1 MMRNKYNKRKN
12 ITESKTMNRCAIFLD
27 ADPLSK
33 KEIEAIKHV
42 AKLYE
47 LVDIFLERKSYT
59 HKSQLSYDEK
69 VDIFKHDLPYNV
81 CNYMIHPI
89 DTSKCDAL
97 LKEGITNIAMIM
109 SAGSDMKYINDQ
121 IAMYYQL
128 IKNCSVIL
136 VPVKQKDDILP
147 KHLQQLILD
156 DISKNVCKKF
166 ISDYAYFKTKFK
178 LIKKLAIQRSFQY
191 KSCISRVFEDRSDCF
206 ELLNID
212 SLTIE
217 EAYKRLADI
226 IMDTNKKC
234 IAVCS
239 NNFTGLDISKLADIY
254 IEQNN
259 KKDTKNIGIKL
270 EGSDDIS
277 VSRNLIG
284 LLNGKLKKLGS
295 IEIF

>member
-1 MMRNKYNKRKN
+1 
-12 ITESKTMNRCAIFLD
+12 
-27 ADPLSK
+27 
-33 KEIEAIKHV
+33 
-42 AKLYE
+42 
-47 LVDIFLERKSYT
+47 
-59 HKSQLSYDEK
+59 
-69 VDIFKHDLPYNV
+69 
-81 CNYMIHPI
+81 
-89 DTSKCDAL
+89 
-97 LKEGITNIAMIM
+97 MIM

-178 LIKKLAIQRSFQY
+178 LIKKLAIQRSSQY

-239 NNFTGLDISKLADIY
+239 NNFPQVQIY
-254 IEQNN
+254 QNWLIFIQN
-259 KKDTKNIGIKL
+259 KTIRKIQKIL
-270 EGSDDIS
+270 E
-277 VSRNLIG
+277 
-284 LLNGKLKKLGS
+284 LNQKVLM
-295 IEIF
+295 IFQFKQKSY